1 MKLVN
6 GIDIDVLNTA
16 NINHDEI
23 RSAILHNSPIEE
35 KLHVVMVLSNP
46 KQYARRYILAR
57 EFIQRMEQ
65 DPHVLLYIVEL
76 AYGNQEFHIT
86 SSENP
91 RHLQIRGF
99 IPLWH
104 KENMITIGI
113 KKLLPDSWK
122 AVAWVDADVEF
133 ENSSWALDTLKVLN
147 GCKDIVQVFS
157 HCVDMGLYKNAVS
170 ITSSF
175 GFQYFKKRAQFMKDN
190 NNFWNTGYGWACTRT
205 AYEGFGGLYE
215 NAIVGGGDVILPY
228 SVIKE
233 LESHISPDL
242 PEGYRK
248 SLLAYQEKI
257 PPLTLGYVPGV
268 LLHHFH
274 GLRENRKYSERVDI
288 LKKANY
294 SPDTHVTHYSDGILV
309 PTIMCP
315 LSLLQ
320 DIMTY
325 FAERNEDDMF
335 IGS

>member
-1 MKLVN
+1 
-6 GIDIDVLNTA
+6 
-16 NINHDEI
+16 
-23 RSAILHNSPIEE
+23 
-35 KLHVVMVLSNP
+35 
-46 KQYARRYILAR
+46 
-57 EFIQRMEQ
+57 
-65 DPHVLLYIVEL
+65 VLLYIVEL

-86 SSENP
+86 SSENSH
-91 RHLQIRGF
+91 HLQIRGF

-113 KKLLPDSWK
+113 KKLLPPSWK
-122 AVAWVDADVEF
+122 AVAWIDADVEF
-133 ENSSWALDTLKVLN
+133 ENSSWALDTLKILN

-157 HCVDMGLYKNAVS
+157 HCVDMGLYKNAVA

-175 GFQYFKKRAQFMKDN
+175 GFQYFKKRAQFMNDN

-215 NAIVGGGDVILPY
+215 NAIVGGGDIILPY
-228 SVIKE
+228 SVIRQ
-233 LESHISPDL
+233 LESQLSPDL

-248 SLLAYQEKI
+248 SLLDYQEKVQ
-257 PPLTLGYVPGV
+257 PLTIGYVPGI

-274 GLRENRKYSERVDI
+274 GLRENRQYSERLDI

-294 SPDTHVTHYSDGILV
+294 SPDIHVTHYSDGILV

-320 DIMTY
+320 DIMKY

-335 IGS
+335 IG